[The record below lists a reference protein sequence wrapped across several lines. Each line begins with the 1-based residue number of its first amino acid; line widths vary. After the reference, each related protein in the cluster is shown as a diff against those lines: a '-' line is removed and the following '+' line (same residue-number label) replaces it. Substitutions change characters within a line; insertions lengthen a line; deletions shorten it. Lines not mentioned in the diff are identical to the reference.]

1 MLGRGGWKGMKKD
14 GCKKW
19 NVEKVRLFIDEREI
33 QWEMKVELFDTNERK
48 VKRDEKLA
56 IVHCRNASLD
66 FTGI

>member
-1 MLGRGGWKGMKKD
+1 
-14 GCKKW
+14 
-19 NVEKVRLFIDEREI
+19 
-33 QWEMKVELFDTNERK
+33 MKVELFDTNERK